1 MKHSLMKA
9 LPVILAVLIGIMPTV
24 SFAQQSEQKEMTLQ
38 IEGMPE
44 TILMTR
50 YKVEALFALWYD
62 AKNFAPEAKEN
73 GVRFEL
79 IDNQLSSEVS
89 FTVEN
94 LNDPNSLEDPVLE
107 DFIKEY
113 VAKGWICEELDA
125 TGMLP
130 LFNLP
135 DIPVRSFIARQN
147 RETALIYLSNISSG
161 YYLSTLRFPNE
172 AAEGWANRMLFMINT
187 LEFVDGY

>member
-1 MKHSLMKA
+1 MKRFLKKA
-9 LPVILAVLIGIMPTV
+9 LPVILAMLIGIMPAV
-24 SFAQQSEQKEMTLQ
+24 SFAQQPEQQEMTILL
-38 IEGMPE
+38 EGMPE

-50 YKVEALFALWYD
+50 YTVEALFALWYD
-62 AKNFAPEAKEN
+62 AKYFVPEAKEF

-89 FTVEN
+89 LIVEN
-94 LNDPNSLEDPVLE
+94 VNDPNSFEDPVLE
-107 DFIKEY
+107 DFITEY
-113 VAKGWICEELDA
+113 VAKGWICDELDA
-125 TGMLP
+125 TDMLP
-130 LFNLP
+130 LFNIP
-135 DIPVRSFIARQN
+135 DIPVRGFLARQN
-147 RETALIYLSNISSG
+147 REAALIYLSNISSG